1 MKRAAPSTD
10 QDQPPRDPFGADSA
24 SQNRASQDI
33 AALDIAA
40 LARLIRQQPGG
51 GEAAG
56 PGIEAFAGQT
66 PCLSLAQ
73 ERLWFMDRLVPNSA
87 FYNIPFAFRLEQ
99 PADETILCRA
109 WLDTL
114 ERHESLRIGIAS
126 TSQGQPSVFCR
137 PAEDFALTVHRQ
149 VSKARLEALMRHEAA
164 TGFSLEQDPLVR
176 GSLCHMDDGTQVLL
190 FTAHHIVFDGWSIG
204 IFLNDV
210 QTAHAARS
218 RGLAPDYTPLAVSY
232 FQYAAWHRALVE
244 AERTEQTT
252 WWQEHLANLPNF
264 EPATDFPRPAA
275 QTFRGA
281 VHSLHI
287 EKEVLDAVTTLAT
300 QEEAT
305 PYAVWL
311 TLFALAAA
319 RLAAQNDFA
328 IGSSFAGRALP
339 ATEDLAGFFVE
350 NLSLRATIDPQERLG
365 DLVRRMRDESLTTM
379 EHATLPF
386 QMLAEALGRER
397 DLSRNP
403 VYQVAF
409 TYQNMQSLKAGTP
422 GKPGTASA
430 ERADGQEGAALVLVP
445 LPVPGLTTHMDLELL
460 AWPTDEG
467 MDCQFLYATDLF
479 QPKTIQAFA
488 EQFRSLAQSVAAN
501 PAAAGTR
508 VLCLGLECC
517 RPSLVSGIRRD
528 HPLLAPWQDFVRLCE
543 AHPCAECV
551 RTISFSAR
559 GEETAVHTRG
569 AVRTRAEQMA
579 LHLRRRGIGRGSV
592 VLLCLE
598 QGRDLL
604 AALLAV
610 WRVGAVFTTLSC
622 DHPASLARWLCQDAR
637 VACVVGRRDHWQ
649 GDPSLLLDVDTLPE
663 SPLSA
668 QEHIECGEPA
678 APMGAGE
685 CACILYTSGST
696 GKPKAVRLSLGAL
709 SNRLHWMWE
718 QFPWGENEVCCQ
730 KTSPVFV
737 DFLWEALGP
746 LLGGVVLV
754 CLQDRKAADIPWFVQ
769 TLERHKVT
777 RLVLVPSL
785 LAQMHRLAGGLEGR
799 LTSLRLLTASG
810 ETLPSDLASATLEV
824 LPSVRLLNLYGSTEV
839 MADATMYEIVHRQ
852 SGSVPIGIPIHNC
865 VAAVLDRDGALV
877 PRGATGLLHVAGAC
891 LALGYAGAASQS
903 AKDAWLA
910 PDHHARC
917 TDAAF
922 AALVEQTG
930 QSRWFC
936 TGDLARVDEQGL
948 LHHLG
953 RADRQIKRR
962 GVRIEPEQIQ
972 HVLERH
978 PQVHEARV
986 LAVVP
991 PADAAGTVRS
1001 EPRLV
1006 AYVIPALAQDTGQ
1019 QAGDKA
1025 DKAGPDAG
1033 NEDGALATSRAAC
1046 LAQWASLYDSMYAS
1060 VRREGHILDNF
1071 LIWESSYTGRHLPAE
1086 EMREWLAQSLA
1097 SIHALNPRRVLEIGC
1112 GQGFL
1117 LMDLVRTC
1125 DRYAGLDISAE
1136 ALACLED
1143 LAGEL
1148 RERCR
1153 ADVTLLVAGAT
1164 DVAGL
1169 EELGAELFDTALFNS
1184 VVQYFPDAAYCMEA
1198 VRQAVD
1204 RLAFGGRVFLG
1215 DVRNLAGLD
1224 LLHIAIQAHRCPKT
1238 VRAQEFLDRA
1248 RTRKRMESELL
1259 LSPAFWYALQRRMP
1273 RIAHV
1278 QVAPKRGTSA
1288 NELTE
1293 FRYEVVLF
1301 CDTAPFAPFAGT
1313 MHVWGSEQCACLQD
1327 LQTHLAALA
1336 AGEEG
1341 ALAVAGIPQA
1351 RLAGYRAL
1359 QELAEESVLAATDL
1373 SLAEMLDAVQREVRN
1388 DDRKEVQK
1396 EVQREVRGQDTA
1408 RTRGLTPEDLYT
1420 LAESHGLEACVSLDA
1435 QDGLSLNALFYR
1447 RGTQPPA
1454 LDVPWPSAKAPLPDV
1469 SVCANVPATS
1479 RDESALRARLR
1490 DFLGA
1495 ELPGNML
1502 PDVLVTVPSWPRT
1515 PSGKIDWK
1523 RLPSPSTRLAAS
1535 ASGMQLP
1542 GTADEKSIADIWKLV
1557 IGLDEVSVHDNFFEV
1572 GGTSLLL
1579 TQVHQLIQTRLRR
1592 TFPLSVLFQ
1601 YPTIHALSVHLAG
1614 QEQAA
1619 ATKAAGTAGAN
1630 GQAGRNS
1637 RLADRPQRRSRR
1649 SVRQSPR

>member
-1 MKRAAPSTD
+1 MRTAAQKNDGPHGMTSGEPSM
-10 QDQPPRDPFGADSA
+10 
-24 SQNRASQDI
+24 NRADLAS
-33 AALDIAA
+33 LDIAA
-40 LARLIRQQPGG
+40 LASLVREQACEGSAAAAPDIRD
-51 GEAAG
+51 
-56 PGIEAFAGQT
+56 FAGQA

-87 FYNIPFAFRLEQ
+87 FYNIPFAFRLEK
-99 PADETILCRA
+99 PADEAILCRA

-126 TSQGQPSVFCR
+126 TDQGAPSVFCW
-137 PAEDFALTVHRQ
+137 PVADFALTVHRQ
-149 VSKARLEALMRHEAA
+149 VSRARLEALMRHEAD
-164 TGFSLEQDPLVR
+164 TGFSLAQDPLVR
-176 GSLCHMDDGTQVLL
+176 GFLCHMDDGTQVLL

-204 IFLNDV
+204 IFLKDLHI
-210 QTAHAARS
+210 AHAARS
-218 RGLAPDYTPLAVSY
+218 QGQAPDYTPLGVSY

-244 AERTEQTT
+244 AEAAEQTT
-252 WWQEHLANLPNF
+252 WWQEHLANLPSF

-275 QTFRGA
+275 QTFKGA

-287 EKEVLDAVTTLAT
+287 EKAVLAAVEALAR
-300 QEEAT
+300 EEQAT

-311 TLFALAAA
+311 ALFALAVA
-319 RLAAQNDFA
+319 RFAAQNDFA
-328 IGSSFAGRALP
+328 IGSSFAGRTLA

-350 NLSLRATIDPQERLG
+350 NLSLRATIDPQEHLS
-365 DLVRRMRDESLTTM
+365 DLIRRMRDESLATM

-386 QMLAEALGRER
+386 QKLAEALGRER

-409 TYQNMQSLKAGTP
+409 TYQNMQSLKAD
-422 GKPGTASA
+422 K
-430 ERADGQEGAALVLVP
+430 ADAQEEEGLVLVP

-488 EQFRSLAQSVAAN
+488 EEFHALAKSVAAN
-501 PAAAGTR
+501 PAAGRTR
-508 VLCLGLECC
+508 VLCLGLERG
-517 RPSLVSGIRRD
+517 RPSLVSGTRRD
-528 HPLLAPWQDFVRLCE
+528 HPLLAPWQDFAALCRE
-543 AHPCAECV
+543 NPGAECV
-551 RTISFSAR
+551 HTISFDAR
-559 GEETAVHTRG
+559 GEKTVSHTR
-569 AVRTRAEQMA
+569 AEVLFRAEQMA
-579 LHLRRRGIGRGSV
+579 LHLRRRGIGKGSV
-592 VLLCLE
+592 VLICLA

-610 WRVGAVFTTLSC
+610 WREGAVFTTLSC
-622 DHPASLARWLCQDAR
+622 DHPASLARWLCQDAQ

-649 GDPSLLLDVDTLPE
+649 GDSSLLLDVDTLPE
-663 SPLSA
+663 EPLSA
-668 QEHIECGEPA
+668 QEEAECGAPA
-678 APMGAGE
+678 APMAAEE

-696 GKPKAVRLSLGAL
+696 GKPKAVRLSPGAL

-785 LAQMHRLAGGLEGR
+785 LAQMHRLEGGLEGR

-810 ETLPSDLASATLEV
+810 ETLPGDLATATLEA

-839 MADATMYEIVHRQ
+839 MADATMYEVVHRQ
-852 SGSVPIGIPIHNC
+852 SGSVPIGSPIHNC
-865 VAAVLDRDGALV
+865 VAAVLDRDGSLV

-891 LALGYAGAASQS
+891 LALGYAGAASAS
-903 AKDAWLA
+903 AGASSSSANDAWLD

-917 TDAAF
+917 TDQAF
-922 AALVEQTG
+922 AALVGQTG

-948 LHHLG
+948 IHHLG

-962 GVRIEPEQIQ
+962 GVRIEPDQIQ

-978 PQVHEARV
+978 PQVREARV

-1006 AYVIPALAQDTGQ
+1006 AYVIPALAQETGQ
-1019 QAGDKA
+1019 ETGQGSDGKAGD
-1025 DKAGPDAG
+1025 
-1033 NEDGALATSRAAC
+1033 EDGALETSRADC

-1071 LIWESSYTGRHLPAE
+1071 LIWESSYTGKHLPAE

-1097 SIHALNPRRVLEIGC
+1097 SIHALEPHSVLEIGC

-1136 ALACLED
+1136 ALACLKD
-1143 LAGEL
+1143 LSGEM

-1164 DVAGL
+1164 DVASL
-1169 EELGAELFDTALFNS
+1169 EELGTELFDTALFNS

-1204 RLAFGGRVFLG
+1204 RLAFGGKVFLG

-1224 LLHIAIQAHRCPKT
+1224 LLHIAIQAHRCPKN

-1259 LSPAFWYALQRRMP
+1259 LAPAFWHALKRRLP
-1273 RIAHV
+1273 RITHV
-1278 QVAPKRGTSA
+1278 QVAPKRGASA

-1293 FRYEVVLF
+1293 FRYEVVLW

-1313 MHVWGSEQCACLQD
+1313 MHVWGSEACASFQD
-1327 LQTHLAALA
+1327 LQALLSDFA
-1336 AGEEG
+1336 KGEERS
-1341 ALAVAGIPQA
+1341 LAVAGMPQS

-1359 QELAEESVLAATDL
+1359 QERAEESVLAATNL
-1373 SLAEMLDAVQREVRN
+1373 SLAEMLEVVERDVQ
-1388 DDRKEVQK
+1388 
-1396 EVQREVRGQDTA
+1396 GQDRGHTP
-1408 RTRGLTPEDLYT
+1408 GLTPEDLYT
-1420 LAESHGLEACVSLDA
+1420 LAQSHGLEACVSLDA
-1435 QDGLSLNALFYR
+1435 RDGLALNALFYR
-1447 RGTQPPA
+1447 KGAQPPA
-1454 LDVPWPSAKAPLPDV
+1454 LDVPWPSAKAPLPEV
-1469 SVCANVPATS
+1469 SDCANVPATS
-1479 RDESALRARLR
+1479 RDESTLRARLR
-1490 DFLGA
+1490 DFLAA
-1495 ELPGNML
+1495 ELPQNML

-1523 RLPSPSTRLAAS
+1523 RLPSPNTRLAAS

-1542 GTADEKSIADIWKLV
+1542 GTADERSIADIWKLV

-1579 TQVHQLIQTRLRR
+1579 TQVHQMIQTRLKR

-1619 ATKAAGTAGAN
+1619 FAGAAGATGQAGL
-1630 GQAGRNS
+1630 AGRNS
-1637 RLADRPQRRSRR
+1637 RAADRSHRRSRR
-1649 SVRQSPR
+1649 SVRQSPSPRSTQP